1 MFACLRRKS
10 NSNEMQKLLFIY
22 ILIMCSLCANAQT
35 DRQEIRKGNRLF
47 RQQQFDKSEV
57 NYRKAAS
64 LNQKNPQALY
74 NLGCALMQQQ
84 KDSAAIVQFEA
95 AGKLETNKLRKAK
108 VYHNIGVVC
117 QNHQMYGEAIEAYKE
132 SLRNNPKDMETRYN
146 LALCQRQKKNQ
157 DKNNNNQDKQN
168 QDKDKNGQDQKK
180 DQNQQDDKKD
190 QQKQDKPKEQMSKD
204 NAEQLLQAAM
214 QQEKNTQQKMKKQQ
228 AQPRDR
234 RLQKNW

>member
-1 MFACLRRKS
+1 
-10 NSNEMQKLLFIY
+10 
-22 ILIMCSLCANAQT
+22 MCSLCVFAQT

-47 RQQQFDKSEV
+47 RQQQFDKAEV
-57 NYRKAAS
+57 NYRKATN

-146 LALCQRQKKNQ
+146 LALCQKQQKKQNQ
-157 DKNNNNQDKQN
+157 DNQNKDNKD
-168 QDKDKNGQDQKK
+168 QDKDKNGQDNKK
-180 DQNQQDDKKD
+180 DQNQKDDKKN
-190 QQKQDKPKEQMSKD
+190 QQKQDKQKEQMSKE

-214 QQEKNTQQKMKKQQ
+214 QEEKNTQQKMKKQQ

-234 RLQKNW
+234 RLEKNW

>member
-1 MFACLRRKS
+1 MK
-10 NSNEMQKLLFIY
+10 KLLSLY
-22 ILIMCSLCANAQT
+22 ILIMCSLCVFAQT

-47 RQQQFDKSEV
+47 RQQQFDKAEV
-57 NYRKAAS
+57 NYRKATN

-146 LALCQRQKKNQ
+146 LALCQKQQKKQNQ
-157 DKNNNNQDKQN
+157 DNQNKDNKD
-168 QDKDKNGQDQKK
+168 QDKDKNGQDNKK
-180 DQNQQDDKKD
+180 DQNQKDDKKN
-190 QQKQDKPKEQMSKD
+190 QQKQDKQKEQMSKE

-214 QQEKNTQQKMKKQQ
+214 QEEKNTQQKMKKQQ

-234 RLQKNW
+234 RLEKNW